1 MSRFASCSKAHPGSN
16 PDTLARK
23 LSTCLDRYGGRRRET
38 SAAQSQKPM
47 RFYVSDD
54 VENDVRR
61 CIRSWEHRHAITVN
75 GRTVTG
81 EVKSFSGIVEGVARA
96 PSAAAGDLWLVTMR
110 DIGTGLWTQ
119 STRQQC
125 RT

>member
-23 LSTCLDRYGGRRRET
+23 LSTCLDRYGGRRREA
-38 SAAQSQKPM
+38 SAAQPQNTM

-61 CIRSWEHRHAITVN
+61 CIRSWEHRHAITVD

-81 EVKSFSGIVEGVARA
+81 EVKSFSGIVEGVAPA
-96 PSAAAGDLWLVTMR
+96 PSAAEGDLWLVTMR
-110 DIGTGLWTQ
+110 DIGTGLWAQ
-119 STRQQC
+119 STRPHC
-125 RT
+125 WT